1 MTTITTPSQPRPSRQ
16 HGIMLLEALVGILL
30 FSIGILAS
38 IAMLSK
44 TIGQVSDAKYR
55 IDASFLAN
63 EIISR
68 IWVDRANLAAYAYP
82 GGTAPALVA
91 WVADVNTA
99 LPGAAGANAPTV
111 TVDAATGQ
119 VTVTVRWQAQ
129 AAATASNHMAI
140 ATVANP

>member
-1 MTTITTPSQPRPSRQ
+1 MKPMKPIPQRSRQ
-16 HGIMLLEALVGILL
+16 HGLMLLEALLGILI

-38 IAMLSK
+38 IAMLSR

-68 IWVDRANLAAYAYP
+68 IWVDRANLATYAYP
-82 GGTAPALVA
+82 GGTAPELAT
-91 WVADVNTA
+91 WVAHVNTA
-99 LPGAAGANAPTV
+99 LPGAAANAPTV

-129 AAATASNHMAI
+129 AAAVASNHMAI

>member
-1 MTTITTPSQPRPSRQ
+1 MNRDKQS
-16 HGIMLLEALVGILL
+16 GAMLIEALIGILI
-30 FSIGILAS
+30 FSIGVLAVV
-38 IAMLSK
+38 AMQGRA
-44 TIGQVSDAKYR
+44 IGQVSDAKYR

-68 IWVDRANLAAYAYP
+68 IWVDRANLANYAYP

-99 LPGAAGANAPTV
+99 LPGTAANAPTV
-111 TVDAATGQ
+111 VVDAATGQ
-119 VTVTVRWQAQ
+119 ITVTVRWQAQ
-129 AAATASNHMAI
+129 AAATPSNHMAI

>member
-1 MTTITTPSQPRPSRQ
+1 MKLNQANTPRGRQ
-16 HGIMLLEALVGILL
+16 QGMMLLEALIGILL

-68 IWVDRANLAAYAYP
+68 IWVDRANLANYAYP
-82 GGTAPALVA
+82 GGTAPALA
-91 WVADVNTA
+91 TWVADVNSA
-99 LPGAAGANAPTV
+99 LPGTAANAPTV
-111 TVDAATGQ
+111 VVDAATGQ

-129 AAATASNHMAI
+129 AAATPSNHMAI